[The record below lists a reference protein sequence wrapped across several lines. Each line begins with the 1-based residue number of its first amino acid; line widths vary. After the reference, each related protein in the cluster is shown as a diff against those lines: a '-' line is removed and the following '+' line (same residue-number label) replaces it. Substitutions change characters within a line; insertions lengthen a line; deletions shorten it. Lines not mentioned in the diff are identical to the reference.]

1 MFCWHIGAMLTMADN
16 WKGLHNLDL
25 AAHLKLVDSSHF
37 QENTI
42 PYKARELA
50 TRLSKVLAGLFARSD
65 NESENE
71 IFNSWRHD
79 NVVWENRGF
88 RFAGIFEAVLR
99 LKASTVTTDQ
109 QYEFVVYPPGTSHIR
124 DAERQPRTAQSGRR
138 NIVSRDQGNDNRP
151 CWRHAS
157 IHCYPK
163 KAVCPQDP
171 LVDALVDSNNFIT
184 RTAQER
190 AELCTRTSYITVSK
204 TESVNFAPHPT
215 SEASEQQTQRGS
227 RAELPHVQR
236 EYGGVLPIAMS
247 TVGNPNDECHS
258 EVDKNEHG
266 TINTAKDVK
275 RGQVEDWRCAICSRS
290 FSRQANLARHQ
301 DASMLYSSRIHL

>member
-1 MFCWHIGAMLTMADN
+1 MLTMIDN

-25 AAHLKLVDSSHF
+25 AVHLKLINSSHF

-50 TRLSKVLAGLFARSD
+50 ARLSTVLAELFTRPDS
-65 NESENE
+65 ESEDEN
-71 IFNSWRHD
+71 FNSWRHD
-79 NVVWENRGF
+79 NVVWGNRGF
-88 RFAGIFEAVLR
+88 RFAGIFETVLR

-124 DAERQPRTAQSGRR
+124 DAERQPQTGQSGRR
-138 NIVSRDQGNDNRP
+138 NMFSGDRGNDNRP

-163 KAVCPQDP
+163 QAVCPQDP
-171 LVDALVDSNNFIT
+171 LVGALVDSNNFIT

-204 TESVNFAPHPT
+204 TESVNFAAQPA
-215 SEASEQQTQRGS
+215 SERSEQQTQREV
-227 RAELPHVQR
+227 RATLPHVQR
-236 EYGGVLPIAMS
+236 ANEGVLPISMPIMR
-247 TVGNPNDECHS
+247 NPNEECFS
-258 EVDKNEHG
+258 EVDKNERG

-275 RGQVEDWRCAICSRS
+275 TGQLEDWRCTICSRS
-290 FSRQANLARHQ
+290 FTRHANLARHQ
-301 DASMLYSSRIHL
+301 DTSMLCS

>member
-1 MFCWHIGAMLTMADN
+1 MFCWHIGTILTMADN

-25 AAHLKLVDSSHF
+25 AAHLKLIDSSHF

-50 TRLSKVLAGLFARSD
+50 ARLSKVLAGLFAKSD
-65 NESENE
+65 NESEDE

-109 QYEFVVYPPGTSHIR
+109 QYEFVVYPPGTSHIQEP
-124 DAERQPRTAQSGRR
+124 ERQSQTAQPGRR
-138 NIVSRDQGNDNRP
+138 NIFSGDRGNDNRP

-157 IHCYPK
+157 IHCYPT
-163 KAVCPQDP
+163 KAVCSQDP
-171 LVDALVDSNNFIT
+171 LVDALVDSNNFIA
-184 RTAQER
+184 RTAQDR
-190 AELCTRTSYITVSK
+190 AELCTHTSYITVSK
-204 TESVNFAPHPT
+204 TESVNFAQQPT
-215 SEASEQQTQRGS
+215 SETSELQTQRGS
-227 RAELPHVQR
+227 RAELP
-236 EYGGVLPIAMS
+236 IAIP
-247 TVGNPNDECHS
+247 TVRNPSDERYS
-258 EVDKNEHG
+258 KVDVNEHG
-266 TINTAKDVK
+266 TINAATGVK
-275 RGQVEDWRCAICSRS
+275 RGQLEGCRCAICSRS
-290 FSRQANLARHQ
+290 FSRQANLVRHQ